1 MRILVSW
8 LRDFVTVDA
17 GVQELADVLTMRGFE
32 VSAIEPPPA
41 AVQGRGDSTDK
52 ADDAVLDLEI
62 TTNRPDCLG
71 VFGVAREISTVYDAD
86 LRFPELLS
94 LSAANGDTGQTDVAV
109 VIDDPEL
116 CPRYVAAVA
125 DVTLGP
131 SPAWLA
137 ARLEAAGVR
146 PINNVVDIT
155 NYVMLELGHP
165 MHAFDLAALAEST
178 LRIRRAAEGEIVRT
192 LDGQNRALKSD
203 MLVIADAQRPQAVAG
218 VIGGAESEVTG
229 GSRRIALESAYFRP
243 TSVRSTG
250 KRLALSTD
258 ASYRFERGAD
268 IEAPPVAMRRA
279 LTLLALTGA
288 GQIAGEIL
296 DRYPSPVARRTVTLR
311 RARIGRMLGVPID
324 GAFVS
329 RTLDRLGFE
338 VTDEGSQ
345 WSVTIPSFR
354 VDVSREIDLIEEVAR
369 HFGYDRLPSA
379 FPPLLH
385 APAPQGA
392 WHRRQAVLRRVLT
405 AAGCSEAITY
415 GFIEREAAVPFARDL
430 VAIANPLSEKYTVLR
445 PSLIPGLVD
454 SLIRNRRREHG
465 DVRLFEIGRRFDRHL
480 GETEGVAIA
489 LTGSGLPEHW
499 SAPDRGV
506 DLFDVVGV
514 VEQACDALGV
524 TPVITPVQQGDQA
537 NHTTHPA
544 LVEGRTAVVSAAGH
558 ELGYVGQ
565 LSPTLAEARGLPAGG
580 DAVYVAELNLSVLA
594 QVAVDRR
601 QFTAVPVPRH
611 PSIVRDLALLVDA
624 TLPAA
629 TVRDTIQG
637 ASPETLVRV
646 REFDRYEG
654 QGVPDGR
661 VSLAL
666 HLTFRAA
673 DRTLTDAEV
682 QTAVDK
688 IVTVLEQQHGA
699 RLR

>member
-1 MRILVSW
+1 M
-8 LRDFVTVDA
+8 
-17 GVQELADVLTMRGFE
+17 LTMRGFE

-41 AVQGRGDSTDK
+41 AVQGRGDSADH

-94 LSAANGDTGQTDVAV
+94 PSSLSAANGDTGQTDVAV
-109 VIDDPEL
+109 VVDDPDL

-137 ARLEAAGVR
+137 ARLDAAGVR

-192 LDGQNRALKSD
+192 LDGQDRALKSD
-203 MLVIADAQRPQAVAG
+203 MLVIADAKRPQAVAG
-218 VIGGAESEVTG
+218 VMGGAESEVTSE
-229 GSRRIALESAYFRP
+229 SRRIALESAYFRP

-258 ASYRFERGAD
+258 ASYRFERGTD

-279 LTLLALTGA
+279 LTLLAQTGA
-288 GQIAGEIL
+288 GQVAGGIL
-296 DRYPSPVARRTVTLR
+296 DRYPSPVERRTVKLR
-311 RARIGRMLGVPID
+311 HARISRMLGVPID

-338 VTDEGSQ
+338 VTAESSQ
-345 WSVTIPSFR
+345 WNVTIPSFR
-354 VDVSREIDLIEEVAR
+354 VDVSREIDLVEEVAR

-385 APAPQGA
+385 APAPRGA
-392 WHRRQAVLRRVLT
+392 WHRRQALLRRVLT

-415 GFIEREAAVPFARDL
+415 GFIEREAAAPFARDL

-499 SAPDRGV
+499 GAPDRGV
-506 DLFDVVGV
+506 DLFDLTGV
-514 VEQACDALGV
+514 VERACDALGV
-524 TPVITPVQQGDQA
+524 TPVITPVITPVQQVDQA
-537 NHTTHPA
+537 DHAAHPA
-544 LVEGRTAVVSAAGH
+544 LVEGRTAVVSAGGH

-565 LSPTLAEARGLPAGG
+565 LSPTHAEARGLPAAG

-601 QFTAVPVPRH
+601 QFTAIPVPRH

-637 ASPETLVRV
+637 AASETLVRV

-699 RLR
+699 TLR

>member
-1 MRILVSW
+1 M
-8 LRDFVTVDA
+8 
-17 GVQELADVLTMRGFE
+17 LTMRGFE

-41 AVQGRGDSTDK
+41 AVQGRGDSADH

-94 LSAANGDTGQTDVAV
+94 PSSLSAANGDTGQTDVAV
-109 VIDDPEL
+109 VVDDPDL

-137 ARLEAAGVR
+137 ARLDAAGVR

-192 LDGQNRALKSD
+192 LDGQDRALKSD
-203 MLVIADAQRPQAVAG
+203 MLVIADAKRPQAVAG
-218 VIGGAESEVTG
+218 VMGGAESEVTSE
-229 GSRRIALESAYFRP
+229 SRRIALESAYFRP

-258 ASYRFERGAD
+258 ASYRFERGTD

-279 LTLLALTGA
+279 LTLLAQTGA
-288 GQIAGEIL
+288 GQVAGGIL
-296 DRYPSPVARRTVTLR
+296 DRYPSPVERRTVTLR
-311 RARIGRMLGVPID
+311 HARIGRMLGVSID

-338 VTDEGSQ
+338 VTGDGGQ
-345 WSVTIPSFR
+345 WNMTIPSFR

-392 WHRRQAVLRRVLT
+392 WHRRQALLRRVLT

-415 GFIEREAAVPFARDL
+415 GFIEREAAAPFARDL
-430 VAIANPLSEKYTVLR
+430 VAIANPLSERYTVLR

-506 DLFDVVGV
+506 DLFDLTGV
-514 VEQACDALGV
+514 VERACDALGV
-524 TPVITPVQQGDQA
+524 TPVITPVITPVQQVDQA
-537 NHTTHPA
+537 DHAAHPA
-544 LVEGRTAVVSAAGH
+544 LVEGRTAVVSAGGH

-565 LSPTLAEARGLPAGG
+565 LSPTHAEARGLPAAG

-601 QFTAVPVPRH
+601 QFTAIPVPRH

-637 ASPETLVRV
+637 AASETLVRV

-654 QGVPDGR
+654 QGVPDGH

-699 RLR
+699 TLR